1 MNDASS
7 SLTSSSLTE
16 RLSAVGIVPVV
27 VLDDAD
33 RARDLALSLRDG
45 GIGCAEF
52 TLRTPAGLAA
62 IAAASDVEGFL
73 AGAGT
78 VLTVEQADAAIDAG
92 ATFAVTPGY
101 DPAVADRL
109 RAGGVAVVPGVATP
123 TEVQRARADGFTDV
137 KIFPAGHLGGA
148 GYLDA
153 LHGPFPDLRFIPSGG
168 VDPSSLGDYLRRPW
182 VLAASGSWMVPRDA
196 IARGDFDTI
205 TAAAAACA
213 RIRDDARS
221 AR

>member
-1 MNDASS
+1 MTTVASEIPA
-7 SLTSSSLTE
+7 LIAE
-16 RLSAVGIVPVV
+16 VGIVPVV

-33 RARDLALSLRDG
+33 RARDLAVALRDG
-45 GIGCAEF
+45 GVGCAEF

-62 IAAASDVEGFL
+62 IAATADLDGFL

-78 VLTVEQADAAIDAG
+78 VLTVAQADAAIDAG
-92 ATFAVTPGY
+92 ARFAVTPGY

-123 TEVQRARADGFTDV
+123 TEVQRALGDGFADV

-153 LHGPFPDLRFIPSGG
+153 LHGPFPDMRFIPSGG
-168 VDPSSLGDYLRRPW
+168 VSPDSLGDYLRRPW

-205 TAAAAACA
+205 TAAAAECA
-213 RIRDDARS
+213 RLRDAARH

>member
-1 MNDASS
+1 MSDS
-7 SLTSSSLTE
+7 SSSLTE
-16 RLSAVGIVPVV
+16 RLSSIGIVPVV

-33 RARDLALSLRDG
+33 RARDLALALRDG
-45 GIGCAEF
+45 GVGCAEF

-62 IAAASDVEGFL
+62 ISATAGIDGFL

-109 RAGGVAVVPGVATP
+109 RAGGVTVVPGVATP
-123 TEVQRARADGFTDV
+123 TEVQRALSDGFSDV
-137 KIFPAGHLGGA
+137 KVFPAGHLGG
-148 GYLDA
+148 GSYLDA
-153 LHGPFPDLRFIPSGG
+153 LHGPFPDVRFIPSGG
-168 VDPSSLGDYLRRPW
+168 VDPGSLGDYLRRSW

-196 IARGDFDTI
+196 IARGDFETI
-205 TAAAAACA
+205 AAAAAECA
-213 RIRDDARS
+213 RIRDEARS

>member
-1 MNDASS
+1 MTDSS
-7 SLTSSSLTE
+7 RSLTE
-16 RLSAVGIVPVV
+16 RISTVGIVPVV
-27 VLDDAD
+27 VIDDAD
-33 RARDLALSLRDG
+33 RAHDLALALRDG
-45 GIGCAEF
+45 GVGCAEF

-62 IAAASDVEGFL
+62 IAATAGIEGFL

-78 VLTVEQADAAIDAG
+78 VLSVEQADAAIDAG

-109 RAGGVAVVPGVATP
+109 REGGVTVVPGVATP

-153 LHGPFPDLRFIPSGG
+153 LHGPFPDMRFVPSGG
-168 VDPSSLGDYLRRPW
+168 VSADNFGDYLRRSW

-196 IARGDFDTI
+196 IARGDLDTI
-205 TAAAAACA
+205 ADAAAACA
-213 RIRDDARS
+213 RVRDAARS

>member
-1 MNDASS
+1 MTDSS
-7 SLTSSSLTE
+7 APLTE
-16 RLSAVGIVPVV
+16 RLRAVGIVPVV

-33 RARDLALSLRDG
+33 RARDLALALRDG
-45 GIGCAEF
+45 GVGCAEF

-62 IAAASDVEGFL
+62 IAATADIEGFL

-101 DPAVADRL
+101 DPAIADRL

-123 TEVQRARADGFTDV
+123 TEVQRALCDGFTDV
-137 KIFPAGHLGGA
+137 KVFPAGHLGGA

-153 LHGPFPDLRFIPSGG
+153 LHGPFPGMRFVPSGG
-168 VDPSSLGDYLRRPW
+168 VSPDSLGDYLRRPW
-182 VLAASGSWMVPRDA
+182 VLAASGSWMVPREA
-196 IARGDFDTI
+196 IARGDFDAI
-205 TAAAAACA
+205 AAAAADCA

>member
-1 MNDASS
+1 MSTVASEIP
-7 SLTSSSLTE
+7 TRIAE
-16 RLSAVGIVPVV
+16 VGIVPVV
-27 VLDDAD
+27 VLDDAE
-33 RARDLALSLRDG
+33 RARELAVALRDG
-45 GIGCAEF
+45 GVGCAEF

-62 IAAASDVEGFL
+62 IAAASDVDGFL

-78 VLTVEQADAAIDAG
+78 VLTVAQADAAIDAG
-92 ATFAVTPGY
+92 ARFAVTPGY
-101 DPAVADRL
+101 DPAVAARL

-153 LHGPFPDLRFIPSGG
+153 LHGPFPDMRFVPSGG
-168 VDPSSLGDYLRRPW
+168 VSPDSLGDYLRRSW

-205 TAAAAACA
+205 TTAAAECA
-213 RIRDDARS
+213 RIRDDARA

>member
-1 MNDASS
+1 MTRSRSA
-7 SLTSSSLTE
+7 LTE
-16 RLSAVGIVPVV
+16 RISAVGIVPVV

-33 RARDLALSLRDG
+33 RARDVALALRDG

-62 IAAASDVEGFL
+62 IAATADIDGFL

-92 ATFAVTPGY
+92 ASFAVTPGY
-101 DPAVADRL
+101 DPAIADRL
-109 RAGGVAVVPGVATP
+109 RAGGVEVVPGVATP
-123 TEVQRARADGFTDV
+123 TEVQRALADGFRDV

-153 LHGPFPDLRFIPSGG
+153 LHGPFPDMRFVPSGG
-168 VDPSSLGDYLRRPW
+168 VDPGSLGDYLRRSW
-182 VLAASGSWMVPRDA
+182 VLAASGSWMVPRDV

-205 TAAAAACA
+205 RTAAADCA
-213 RIRDDARS
+213 RIRDDVRAAR
-221 AR
+221 

>member
-1 MNDASS
+1 MTTVASEIPA
-7 SLTSSSLTE
+7 LIAE
-16 RLSAVGIVPVV
+16 VGIVPVV
-27 VLDDAD
+27 VLDDAE
-33 RARDLALSLRDG
+33 RARDLAEALRDG
-45 GIGCAEF
+45 GVGCAEF

-62 IAAASDVEGFL
+62 IAAAADVDGFL

-78 VLTVEQADAAIDAG
+78 VLTLAQADAAVDAG
-92 ATFAVTPGY
+92 ARFAVTPGY

-123 TEVQRARADGFTDV
+123 TEVQRALGDGFTDV

-153 LHGPFPDLRFIPSGG
+153 LHGPFPDMRFIPSGG
-168 VDPSSLGDYLRRPW
+168 VSPDSLGDYLRRSW

-205 TAAAAACA
+205 TAAAAECA
-213 RIRDDARS
+213 RIRDAARA

>member
-1 MNDASS
+1 MASEIPA
-7 SLTSSSLTE
+7 LI
-16 RLSAVGIVPVV
+16 ADIGIVPVV
-27 VLDDAD
+27 VLDDAG
-33 RARDLALSLRDG
+33 RARDLAVALRDG
-45 GIGCAEF
+45 GVACAEF

-62 IAAASDVEGFL
+62 IAAAADVDGFL

-78 VLTVEQADAAIDAG
+78 VLTVAQADAAIDAG
-92 ATFAVTPGY
+92 ARFAVTPGY

-109 RAGGVAVVPGVATP
+109 RGGGVAVVPGVATP
-123 TEVQRARADGFTDV
+123 TEVQRALGDGFTDV

-153 LHGPFPDLRFIPSGG
+153 LHGPFPDMRFVPSGG
-168 VDPSSLGDYLRRPW
+168 VSPDSLGDYLRRSW

-196 IARGDFDTI
+196 IARGDVDTI
-205 TAAAAACA
+205 TAAAAECA
-213 RIRDDARS
+213 RIRDAARA